1 MMMRKLGVTS
11 VAVAGLVVL
20 LLAGCS
26 RENADWKSAQ
36 AADSAEAY
44 QEFLR
49 QHPTGSNATQAQAR
63 LKQIAE
69 DRDWQQASSA
79 DTRDAYEQF
88 VSQHADSKWAQEAR
102 IRVENF
108 AQGGNSGV
116 PAAANAGAPAAPGVP
131 TVPEASAGGPVS
143 PPAVVSAPPTAAPQV
158 AAAAPTH
165 TEKAASSKSGSA
177 QAPARAASAKSAAK
191 RPTRPAKV
199 ASAGGS
205 HYVQLGAFSSKE
217 RAQSQWK
224 QLQAKFSQLSAL
236 KPRYLASTSRSK
248 PVYRLQVALP
258 SSDKARELCSS
269 LKKRS
274 QACVPVLT

>member
-11 VAVAGLVVL
+11 LAVAGIAVL

-26 RENADWKSAQ
+26 REGADWKSAQ
-36 AADSAEAY
+36 AADTAEAY

-49 QHPTGSNATQAQAR
+49 QHPSGSNATAAQTR
-63 LKQIAE
+63 LQQIAE

-88 VSQHADSKWAQEAR
+88 VTAHASSKWAQEAR
-102 IRVENF
+102 IRIENF
-108 AQGGNSGV
+108 AQGGSSGV
-116 PAAANAGAPAAPGVP
+116 PAAASAAGAAAPPGLATAPESPASGVSPPLAAAPPAGAPAK
-131 TVPEASAGGPVS
+131 
-143 PPAVVSAPPTAAPQV
+143 
-158 AAAAPTH
+158 
-165 TEKAASSKSGSA
+165 TESSKGASSKVASSKVA
-177 QAPARAASAKSAAK
+177 TSKVSSAKPAAARHVVATK
-191 RPTRPAKV
+191 PVKV
-199 ASAGGS
+199 ASASG

-224 QLQAKFSQLSAL
+224 QLQAKFGQLASL
-236 KPRYLASTSRSK
+236 QPRYLAGKSRSK

-274 QACVPVLT
+274 QSCVPVVS